1 MRTATSC
8 LFAIATSSIHYPLLR
23 TTFPPVALAFSSAG
37 DAANSLGSKRTFAM
51 TSSLSTQSSDQS
63 GTAINVNA
71 DPLTNIGLPSPL
83 ILGSGSFTRKLILK
97 EMGINYELVVR
108 SIDEKGIG
116 DRNGDPATLVSTL
129 AKAKGDYLV
138 SSLTNDADEDD
149 VLSTLAKTKKT
160 DGEFGGWVV
169 LTADQVV
176 THDGAILEKPESIEE
191 ACDFVRRYAE
201 SAPRTV
207 GACVLTHIP
216 TGIQVC
222 GVDSAQINF
231 RPSVAEGDL
240 VGKLVADDA
249 PVLSCAGGLM
259 VEHPL
264 VQEHISDIDGTE
276 DSVMGLSKDLVLRL
290 LKELNQRLRSA

>member
-1 MRTATSC
+1 
-8 LFAIATSSIHYPLLR
+8 
-23 TTFPPVALAFSSAG
+23 
-37 DAANSLGSKRTFAM
+37 M
-51 TSSLSTQSSDQS
+51 TSSSLGQAVAHNSDGS
-63 GTAINVNA
+63 AATTADTIT
-71 DPLTNIGLPSPL
+71 DPLVDAGLPSPL

-97 EMGINYELVVR
+97 EMGVNYELVVR

-116 DRNGDPATLVSTL
+116 DRNGDPAALVSTL

-138 SSLTNDADEDD
+138 KCLSNDGDD
-149 VLSTLAKTKKT
+149 DALSTLEGTKVT
-160 DGEFGGWVV
+160 DGDFGGLVV

-176 THDGAILEKPESIEE
+176 THNGSILEKPESIEE
-191 ACDFVRRYAE
+191 ARDFVSRYAE

-216 TGIQVC
+216 SGIQVS

-231 RPSVAEGDL
+231 LPTVADGDL
-240 VGKLVADDA
+240 IGKLLEDDA

-264 VQEHISDIDGTE
+264 VQAHISGIDGTE
-276 DSVMGLSKDLVLRL
+276 DSVMGLSKALVLKL
-290 LKELNQRLRSA
+290 LDELKEKLKDKM